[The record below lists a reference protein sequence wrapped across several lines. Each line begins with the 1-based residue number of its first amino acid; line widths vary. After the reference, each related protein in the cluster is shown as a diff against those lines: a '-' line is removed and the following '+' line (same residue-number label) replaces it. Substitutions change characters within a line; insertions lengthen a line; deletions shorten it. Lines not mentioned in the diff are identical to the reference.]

1 MNVSFPIRG
10 AAILAIL
17 AGVAAAAPWAQ
28 EPASI
33 SVRDGVFTAEQ
44 ADRGEVLY
52 EDQCA
57 VCHGA
62 IRQFVPEMAALLGDH
77 NFRNAWRGRTLGE
90 MFGYIRETM
99 PQDAPGTLTAAET
112 AEIVAHIL
120 RGNRLPAGEMSLPE
134 DEEALNAIPF
144 EP

>member
-1 MNVSFPIRG
+1 MNVSIPVRG

-17 AGVAAAAPWAQ
+17 AGVAAAPWAQ

-99 PQDAPGTLTAAET
+99 PQDAPGTLTAAQT

-120 RGNRLPAGEMSLPE
+120 RGNRLPAGEAALPG

-144 EP
+144 DP

>member
-1 MNVSFPIRG
+1 MNVSIPVRG

-17 AGVAAAAPWAQ
+17 AGVAAAPWAQ

-77 NFRNAWRGRTLGE
+77 NFRNAWRGRSLGE

-99 PQDAPGTLTAAET
+99 PQDAPGTLTAAQT

-120 RGNRLPAGEMSLPE
+120 RGNRLPAGEAALPG

-144 EP
+144 DP

>member
-1 MNVSFPIRG
+1 MRVFFRVCG
-10 AAILAIL
+10 AAALTLAVG
-17 AGVAAAAPWAQ
+17 AVALPVAQ
-28 EPASI
+28 EASPP
-33 SVRDGVFTAEQ
+33 SARDGVYTNEQ

-52 EDQCA
+52 GDQCA

-77 NFRNAWRGRTLGE
+77 NFRNAWRGRSLGE

-99 PQDAPGTLTAAET
+99 PQDAPGTLTAAQT

-120 RGNRLPAGEMSLPE
+120 RGNRLPAGETALPE
-134 DEEALNAIPF
+134 DEETLNGIPF
-144 EP
+144 DP

>member
-1 MNVSFPIRG
+1 MHDSFAIRG

-17 AGVAAAAPWAQ
+17 AGVAAVPWAQ

-33 SVRDGVFTAEQ
+33 AVRDGVFTAEQ

-52 EDQCA
+52 DEQCA

-77 NFRNAWRGRTLGE
+77 TFRNAWRGRTLGE
-90 MFGYIRETM
+90 LFGYILETM
-99 PQDAPGTLTAAET
+99 PQDAPGTLTPAET

-120 RGNRLPAGEMSLPE
+120 RGNRLPAGEMALPD
-134 DEEALNAIPF
+134 DEETLSRIPF
-144 EP
+144 DP

>member
-1 MNVSFPIRG
+1 MNVSIPVHG

-17 AGVAAAAPWAQ
+17 AGVASAPWAQ

-77 NFRNAWRGRTLGE
+77 NFRNAWRGRSLGE

-99 PQDAPGTLTAAET
+99 PQDAPGTLTAAQT

-120 RGNRLPAGEMSLPE
+120 RGNRLPAGEAALPG

-144 EP
+144 DP

>member
-1 MNVSFPIRG
+1 MHDSFAIRG
-10 AAILAIL
+10 AAILAIS
-17 AGVAAAAPWAQ
+17 AGVAAVPWAQ

-52 EDQCA
+52 DDQCA

-77 NFRNAWRGRTLGE
+77 TFRNAWRGRSLGE
-90 MFGYIRETM
+90 LFGYILETM
-99 PQDAPGTLTAAET
+99 PQDAPGTLSPAET

-120 RGNRLPAGEMSLPE
+120 RGNRLPAGETALPD
-134 DEEALNAIPF
+134 DEETLSRIPF
-144 EP
+144 DP

>member
-1 MNVSFPIRG
+1 MRVLSGVCG
-10 AAILAIL
+10 AAALTLAVG
-17 AGVAAAAPWAQ
+17 AVALSAAQDPSAP
-28 EPASI
+28 
-33 SVRDGVFTAEQ
+33 SVRDGVYTDEQ
-44 ADRGEVLY
+44 ANRGEVLY
-52 EDQCA
+52 DDQCA

-112 AEIVAHIL
+112 SEIVAHIL
-120 RGNRLPAGEMSLPE
+120 RGNRLPAGETALPE

-144 EP
+144 DP

>member
-1 MNVSFPIRG
+1 MHVSTAIGG

-17 AGVAAAAPWAQ
+17 AGVAAVPRAQ
-28 EPASI
+28 EPAPI
-33 SVRDGVFTAEQ
+33 SVRDGVYTTGQ

-52 EDQCA
+52 DGQCA

-77 NFRNAWRGRTLGE
+77 IFRNAWRGRSLGE

-99 PQDAPGTLTAAET
+99 PQDAPGTLTAVQT

-120 RGNRLPAGEMSLPE
+120 RGNRLPAGEAPLPE
-134 DEEALNAIPF
+134 DEEVLDAIPF
-144 EP
+144 NP

>member
-1 MNVSFPIRG
+1 MRVFFNVCG
-10 AAILAIL
+10 AAGLTL
-17 AGVAAAAPWAQ
+17 AGGAAALSAAQ
-28 EPASI
+28 EPSAP
-33 SVRDGVFTAEQ
+33 SVRDGVYTTGQ

-52 EDQCA
+52 DDQCA

-77 NFRNAWRGRTLGE
+77 NFRNAWRGRSLGE

-99 PQDAPGTLTAAET
+99 PQDAPGTLTAAQT

-120 RGNRLPAGEMSLPE
+120 RGNRLPAGETVLPE
-134 DEEALNAIPF
+134 DEETLDAIPF
-144 EP
+144 DP

>member
-1 MNVSFPIRG
+1 MRVFLGVCG
-10 AAILAIL
+10 AAALTLAVGAVGL
-17 AGVAAAAPWAQ
+17 PAAQ
-28 EPASI
+28 ETSPP
-33 SVRDGVFTAEQ
+33 SVQDGVYTAEQ

-52 EDQCA
+52 DDQCA

-77 NFRNAWRGRTLGE
+77 NFRNAWRGRSLGE

-99 PQDAPGTLTAAET
+99 PQDAPGTLTAAQT

-120 RGNRLPAGEMSLPE
+120 RGNRLPAGEMPLPE
-134 DEEALNAIPF
+134 NEETLNGIPF
-144 EP
+144 DP

>member
-1 MNVSFPIRG
+1 MRVALR
-10 AAILAIL
+10 L
-17 AGVAAAAPWAQ
+17 AGAAAPVLVTGVVVAAPAQ
-28 EPASI
+28 EAVAP
-33 SVRDGVFTAEQ
+33 SVRDGIYTVGQAE
-44 ADRGEVLY
+44 RGRVLY
-52 EDQCA
+52 DDRCA

-77 NFRNAWRGRTLGE
+77 NFRNAWRGRSLGE

-99 PQDAPGTLTAAET
+99 PQDAPGTLTAAQT

-120 RGNRLPAGEMSLPE
+120 RGNRLPAGQTALPE

-144 EP
+144 DP

>member
-1 MNVSFPIRG
+1 MHVSFAIRG

-17 AGVAAAAPWAQ
+17 AGVAAVSWAQ

-33 SVRDGVFTAEQ
+33 SVRDGVFTSEQ

-52 EDQCA
+52 DDQCA

-77 NFRNAWRGRTLGE
+77 TFRNAWRGRSLGE
-90 MFGYIRETM
+90 LFGYILETM
-99 PQDAPGTLTAAET
+99 PQDAPGTLTPAET

-120 RGNRLPAGEMSLPE
+120 RGNRLPAGEMALPD
-134 DEEALNAIPF
+134 DEETLSRIPF
-144 EP
+144 DP

>member
-1 MNVSFPIRG
+1 MRVFSRVCG
-10 AAILAIL
+10 AAALSLAVGAVVL
-17 AGVAAAAPWAQ
+17 PAAHAPSQ
-28 EPASI
+28 P
-33 SVRDGVFTAEQ
+33 SVQDGVYTTEQ

-52 EDQCA
+52 DDQCA

-77 NFRNAWRGRTLGE
+77 NFRNAWRGRSLGE

-99 PQDAPGTLTAAET
+99 PQDAPGTLTAAQT

-120 RGNRLPAGEMSLPE
+120 RGNRLPAGEAALPE
-134 DEEALNAIPF
+134 NEETLNGIPF
-144 EP
+144 DP